1 MAVEK
6 NILVRI
12 LTNSKHKS
20 FRQRFFALFF
30 AVLSVSVFYGSRLE
44 AQSQIEIGG
53 LGGAAYYIGDLNRG
67 IPFVNPN
74 PALGGI
80 GRFVFSDRIAFKAAV
95 TLAGLSGDYNREK
108 VGVLPEFKG
117 LAGTPGHFKRTVMS
131 LDFTGEI
138 NLFSYDHKYISSTVF
153 TPYLSFGFG
162 AMGYSRV
169 VSKTDTSTTFKP
181 SFSLSLPMGLGVKYK
196 INKRLRIGAEWTF
209 YKLFVD
215 DVDNY
220 NSVGNALTH
229 NNDWFS
235 VFKIYITF
243 GFLRRKSECFGMCTR
258 TIEDRRKQ

>member
-1 MAVEK
+1 VAVEK
-6 NILVRI
+6 NNIVHKLI
-12 LTNSKHKS
+12 NSENKS
-20 FRQRFFALFF
+20 GRQRFFALFF
-30 AVLSVSVFYGSRLE
+30 VCSLVSIFYSSRLE
-44 AQSQIEIGG
+44 AQSQIEFGG
-53 LGGAAYYIGDLNRG
+53 LGGAAYYIGDLNPG
-67 IPFVNPN
+67 VPFVNVN

-80 GRFVFSDRIAFKAAV
+80 GRYVFSDRIAFKAAV
-95 TLAGLSGDYNREK
+95 TVAGLSGDYDKDK
-108 VGVLPEFKG
+108 VGVLPEFKRLSG
-117 LAGTPGHFKRTVMS
+117 SPGYFKRTVMS

-162 AMGYSRV
+162 AMGYSKIV
-169 VSKTDTSTTFKP
+169 AKTDTSTTFKP
-181 SFSLSLPMGLGVKYK
+181 SFSLSLPMGVGVKYK
-196 INKRLRIGAEWTF
+196 ISKRLRIGAEWTF

-220 NSVGNALTH
+220 SSIGNALTH

-258 TIEDRRKQ
+258 TIEDRRKK